1 MKVKKIWDKSRSNFS
16 IEKLL
21 ALVAGF
27 ANLEN
32 SNQLVQGGTFVAKAK
47 TTYIDEDGDEVTISS
62 DDELKDS
69 FLQVLASLPSQ
80 KLLCIKVTVVKD
92 ASEIVDGLKKSKVS
106 KGRDDDEIKTVLGKG
121 VTPPDMPLCPITGA
135 PMVDPVV
142 AADGLTYD
150 RHAITKWLQ
159 ISSRSPLTNE
169 LLAHHELVPNY
180 LLLSKEDVG
189 PTKQAV
195 KNVMVLDTRV

>member
-1 MKVKKIWDKSRSNFS
+1 MNVEKIWEASSSNFS
-16 IEKLL
+16 IKKML
-21 ALVAGF
+21 ALAAGF
-27 ANLEN
+27 ANREN
-32 SNQLVQGGTFVAKAK
+32 SNELVRDGAFVANAK
-47 TTYIDEDGDEVTISS
+47 TTYIDEDGDEVTITS
-62 DDELKDS
+62 DDELKDA
-69 FLQVLASLPSQ
+69 FLQVLAALPLR
-80 KLLCIKVTVVKD
+80 KPLLIKVTVAND
-92 ASEIVDGLKKSKVS
+92 ASDIVDGLKKSKVS

-121 VTPPDMPLCPITGA
+121 VTPPDMPLCPITGV

-180 LLLSKEDVG
+180 LLMSK
-189 PTKQAV
+189 
-195 KNVMVLDTRV
+195 